1 MLTYIGHPLRDIGV
15 ATITAFCNKYR
26 PEELSAADLQKMAD
40 FMHSEY
46 PKSPLRSFLSI
57 AFTSNAWFIQDA
69 YNPDKPELSQEKR
82 DERQQLRNLWAS
94 RHLMQWQ
101 QSADQN
107 NEFDVFS
114 REPAAPFELSGKLAP
129 GRAARAQVPL
139 MMGDESINFY
149 PGGIPGINLSGL
161 SLLCFQAMPLGCAK
175 SAGRLLAVHSD
186 NPEITFHF
194 AKTFLEDN
202 RRQVQLA
209 QIEGSSK
216 MPEPPLKHRTL
227 LIDTLLRAE
236 QMRHDARDGERP
248 FTITAYHL
256 SNSGQGPGLDI
267 YHLPM
272 QTIGFLQEMETAQ
285 YAGQWHRIV
294 GRAWERAAATK
305 KRGKDADRAFQ
316 PSRNWLYEDLFRL
329 PENAKQF
336 IRTYFLRMAL
346 QRVRD
351 EFDPRADYS
360 LQREVELVSWQ
371 ITASFL
377 RRIMHME
384 KERIEQIRTMGDRLA
399 EYVSSQND
407 RRFFRQF
414 YILQQY
420 GHLRTLLV
428 KANLA
433 HVKRGYPPLV
443 TLDPYI
449 QVFEDGDEL
458 ARRDWQLARD
468 LVLIRMVERLHELK
482 WLSAN
487 PDVIEDT
494 PDVEEATD

>member
-1 MLTYIGHPLRDIGV
+1 MRYTNHPYVDIGI
-15 ATITAFCNKYR
+15 ATILAFVGKND
-26 PEELSAADLQKMAD
+26 PATLIDADLDKVVD
-40 FMHSEY
+40 YIKREY
-46 PKSPLRSFLSI
+46 VRQPLRSFLTVVFPNSGFTQPAFFSQPERQLDYAQRVLRSFDATI
-57 AFTSNAWFIQDA
+57 ATLDEPCAFTG
-69 YNPDKPELSQEKR
+69 K
-82 DERQQLRNLWAS
+82 
-94 RHLMQWQ
+94 
-101 QSADQN
+101 
-107 NEFDVFS
+107 
-114 REPAAPFELSGKLAP
+114 PAAAVAFGDKEGLPP
-129 GRAARAQVPL
+129 GRAFRQHIPL
-139 MMGDESINFY
+139 LTGENVINFFPY
-149 PGGIPGINLSGL
+149 GDSGL
-161 SLLCFQAMPLGCAK
+161 FVSGEALLAIQAMPLGCAK

-186 NPEITFHF
+186 NPEITLHF
-194 AKTFLEDN
+194 AKTFLEEN

-209 QIEGSSK
+209 QIEGSTK
-216 MPEPPLKHRTL
+216 MPEPALKHRTL
-227 LIDTLLRAE
+227 LIETLLKAE
-236 QMRHDARDGERP
+236 QMRREQREAERP

-272 QTIGFLQEMETAQ
+272 QTIGFLQEMETAR

-294 GRAWERAAATK
+294 GRAWERATTTK
-305 KRGKDADRAFQ
+305 KRGKDANRPFQ

-329 PENAKQF
+329 PENARRF
-336 IRTYFLRMAL
+336 IRTYFLRVAL
-346 QRVRD
+346 QRASN

-360 LQREVELVSWQ
+360 LQREVDLVSWQ

-399 EYVSSQND
+399 DYVSSQND

-414 YILQQY
+414 YTLQQY

-433 HVKRGYPPLV
+433 HVRRGYPPLV

-482 WLSAN
+482 WLSNN
-487 PDVIEDT
+487 PDVIEET
-494 PDVEEATD
+494 PDTEEATD